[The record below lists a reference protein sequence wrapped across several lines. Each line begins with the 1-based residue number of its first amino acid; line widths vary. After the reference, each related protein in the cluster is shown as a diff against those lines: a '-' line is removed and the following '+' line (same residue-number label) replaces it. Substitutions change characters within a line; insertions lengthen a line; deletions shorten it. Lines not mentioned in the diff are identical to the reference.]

1 LPFTPCLDVTLR
13 VGSVP
18 AAPQA
23 ALRLEADFVELARD
37 PHRWPFRHMHA
48 AADGEA
54 VVVRA
59 VLLEPLDELYDI
71 AADATGADV
80 VLALLNAN
88 CPAWRALEVG
98 AARVSA
104 ETRHV
109 HRRIWTETPAPPE
122 PPT

>member
-1 LPFTPCLDVTLR
+1 MPFTPCLDVTLR
-13 VGSVP
+13 VGPVP

-48 AADGEA
+48 AADDEA
-54 VVVRA
+54 VVVHA
-59 VLLEPLDELYDI
+59 LLLEPLEELYDI

-98 AARVSA
+98 AGRVSS

-109 HRRIWTETPAPPE
+109 HRRIWTESPE
-122 PPT
+122 PPA

>member
-1 LPFTPCLDVTLR
+1 MPFTPCLDVTLR
-13 VGSVP
+13 VASVP

-37 PHRWPFRHMHA
+37 PHRWPFRHLHA

-54 VVVRA
+54 LVVHA
-59 VLLEPLDELYDI
+59 LLLEPLDELYDTDLTDTVPE
-71 AADATGADV
+71 AAAPDV

-98 AARVSA
+98 GRRVSA
-104 ETRHV
+104 ETQRV
-109 HRRIWTETPAPPE
+109 FRRIWTEPPG
-122 PPT
+122 